1 MRNKRI
7 LALLL
12 VVLLAS
18 LVLVIPAAAE
28 GNACDA
34 VGYHGYMYGYFVRND
49 HADGNGYFLGPW
61 IGHRQSCHAT
71 PPKTP
76 YWAGN

>member
-1 MRNKRI
+1 MLKKAI

-12 VVLLAS
+12 VFILAS
-18 LVLVIPAAAE
+18 IVIVIPVSAG

-34 VGYHGYMYGYFVRND
+34 VGYHGYMYGYFVRNE

-61 IGHRQSCHAT
+61 IGRMQSCYNQ
-71 PPKTP
+71 PPKAP